1 MKVKYLFAVIM
12 AVIMVSCD
20 VIDEPFTEGGSTGGD
35 LGGRIVLLEEYS
47 GVRCNNCPTAALK
60 AEELLN
66 LYGDNLVLMS
76 VHPNNNPLTNPLV
89 DSIDYRVA
97 GSEDW
102 ASFFGITGIP
112 KGIVNRHNTQLD
124 SDAWEAAINAE
135 LTKPQTVD
143 IDIRNSFRQSD
154 STLQIKV
161 TSNFLSNLEG
171 DYGLQVCI
179 TEDSLV
185 SPQRNNNTAIGEA
198 LIDDFSHEHV
208 LRTMVNGL
216 WGETLT
222 EGSALQGQTYN
233 RTYTLTLPEGISIR
247 NCAIVA
253 FVFNKATKEV
263 EQAQTSNSFY
273 LLF

>member
-1 MKVKYLFAVIM
+1 MKIKYLFAAIM

-20 VIDEPFTEGGSTGGD
+20 VIDEPFIEGGSTGGD

-60 AEELLN
+60 AEELLA
-66 LYGDNLVLMS
+66 LYGNNLVLMS
-76 VHPNNNPLTNPLV
+76 IHPNNNPLTNPLV

-124 SDAWEAAINAE
+124 SDAWEAAINTE
-135 LTKPQTVD
+135 LAKAQTVD
-143 IDIRNSFRQSD
+143 IDIQNSFRQSD
-154 STLQIKV
+154 STIQIKV
-161 TSNFLSNLEG
+161 VSNFLCDLEG

-185 SPQRNNNTAIGEA
+185 SPQRNNNTAIGDA
-198 LIDDFSHEHV
+198 LINDFPHEHV

-216 WGETLT
+216 WGETLV
-222 EGSALQGQTYN
+222 EGSAAQGQTYT
-233 RTYTLTLPEGISIR
+233 RTFTLTLPANINIR

-253 FVFNKATKEV
+253 FVFNKTTKEV
-263 EQAQTSNSFY
+263 EQAQTSNTFS
-273 LLF
+273 LLY